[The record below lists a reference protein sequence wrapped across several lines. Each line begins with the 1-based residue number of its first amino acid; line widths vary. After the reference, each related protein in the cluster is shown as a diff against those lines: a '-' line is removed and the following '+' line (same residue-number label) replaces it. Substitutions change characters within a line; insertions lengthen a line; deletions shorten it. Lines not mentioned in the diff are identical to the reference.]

1 MCDQGRRLRPAGPS
15 AGRTPNAP
23 PARHPA
29 ATRTRVVPDAPVT
42 RLTIEVRSV
51 SVLVLVLAVCAACCL
66 GLGFVL
72 QQNAAERAPLGDFLS
87 PRLLLDLVRMPRWLA
102 GTGLMVAGLVLGAL
116 ALGGGELSLV
126 EPLLATNLLFAL
138 ALSRVRTKQPLGRQ
152 GWAGLALLAGGV
164 SAFILAGEPRGG
176 SAVTD
181 PVRHWL
187 IVGVMLGLALLL
199 TLCAGRVRLTW
210 GPVLLALAAGLVYGV
225 QDALTRVSGRRFT
238 SGGLAELLTGW
249 QPYAVVV
256 LGISGLLLVQSAFET
271 APLRRSLPALTAA
284 QPLAGIACGVG
295 FLGDRLHTDAGALA
309 WEAGGLA
316 AIVAGVV
323 LLGLHPAMPQGA
335 GTGTGESGREP
346 ALERG

>member
-1 MCDQGRRLRPAGPS
+1 M
-15 AGRTPNAP
+15 GRTPNAP

-29 ATRTRVVPDAPVT
+29 ATRTRVGPDAPVT

-66 GLGFVL
+66 GFGFVL

-87 PRLLLDLVRMPRWLA
+87 PRLLLDLARMPCWLA

-138 ALSRVRTKQPLGRQ
+138 ALSRIRTKQPLGRQ

-199 TLCAGRVRLTW
+199 TLWAGRVRLTW
-210 GPVLLALAAGLVYGV
+210 GPALLALAAGLVYGV

-238 SGGLAELLTGW
+238 SGGPAELLTGW

-256 LGISGLLLVQSAFET
+256 LGITGLLLVQSAFET

-316 AIVAGVV
+316 AIVAGIV